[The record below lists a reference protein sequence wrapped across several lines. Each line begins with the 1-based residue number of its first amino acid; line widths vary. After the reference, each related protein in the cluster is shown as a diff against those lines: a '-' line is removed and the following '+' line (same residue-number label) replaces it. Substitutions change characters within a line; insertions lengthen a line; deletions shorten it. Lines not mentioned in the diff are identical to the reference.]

1 MGLWVENITAR
12 GVTLTDLLIKKKARI
27 FAQAFDIQESELVF
41 SNGWLDKFK
50 KRNNIQRYHAH
61 GEAGKVL
68 HHMDSYFRAQ
78 NKKVLLLVN
87 NAPSHF
93 DPHTFLD
100 VMAGQ
105 DANFDFNNDSNDNDN
120 DVGTGE
126 ESTRSQRERSRTSR
140 SMRGDR
146 DTFRLNLTHI
156 ELFKEEK
163 NINKEK
169 VNIKEA
175 IDYLTDAW
183 ENVTDKTIFN
193 CWVKTRILPS
203 SSEND
208 IANTTQTQQDI
219 LNCEIADTDQVIED
233 LSMESDVPFA
243 GSLADALNDFFN
255 NLEEEI
261 PMEDILDEN
270 DIIKLVQE
278 EMDEN
283 KDNNSDD
290 SENELEL
297 VSLDDTTKSL

>member
-1 MGLWVENITAR
+1 
-12 GVTLTDLLIKKKARI
+12 
-27 FAQAFDIQESELVF
+27 
-41 SNGWLDKFK
+41 
-50 KRNNIQRYHAH
+50 
-61 GEAGKVL
+61 
-68 HHMDSYFRAQ
+68 MDSYFRAQ

-120 DVGTGE
+120 DVGTG
-126 ESTRSQRERSRTSR
+126 
-140 SMRGDR
+140 GDR